1 MSGFD
6 GSRRGPNVSQYIA
19 NLNAIPSSHDV
30 VNQHDGAYNL
40 EEDLAVFTNAEFYD
54 FDIGEDID
62 QQPMPYD
69 PSQEERARRENAAPH
84 KSAGK
89 ALDYSQ
95 NHGMSAYQ
103 VLRWDTRSGWETCA
117 CRLGFRILGEDDG
130 DKPHDANL
138 TFRGRRILLTHSTL
152 LIPID
157 RDPQHAGSEFRQHR
171 HALRP
176 FEQHVPRRLDQ
187 PHHRSTHG
195 W

>member
-1 MSGFD
+1 MSGFN

-30 VNQHDGAYNL
+30 VNQHDGAFNL

-54 FDIGEDID
+54 FDMGEEID

-95 NHGMSAYQ
+95 NHGMSGYQ
-103 VLRWDTRSGWETCA
+103 VLPFCRRGWDTRSGWGDAPVADDFGSSGKMTEISPAMLNYFFWWQANSSHTFHPTYPHRPRSPA
-117 CRLGFRILGEDDG
+117 RWIRTSPTSPRLTAPRTTRI
-130 DKPHDANL
+130 
-138 TFRGRRILLTHSTL
+138 
-152 LIPID
+152 
-157 RDPQHAGSEFRQHR
+157 
-171 HALRP
+171 RP
-176 FEQHVPRRLDQ
+176 P
-187 PHHRSTHG
+187 
-195 W
+195 